1 MERIKK
7 EYSDFYGDESGN
19 NTNLESLKQ
28 IEIYLISE
36 LKTQKEQLK
45 EEEQEEKKQLEQEE
59 REEKKQSKNK
69 GKEKEKNDDSDEG
82 KGGPSTP
89 GISSGSTSNENLP
102 ESFTESNF
110 RSYAKNV
117 LLFIYCQLVEIINF
131 ISDFLSFF

>member
-1 MERIKK
+1 MQRIKK

-36 LKTQKEQLK
+36 LKSQKEQLEK
-45 EEEQEEKKQLEQEE
+45 EEQEEKKLLEKEEQEE
-59 REEKKQSKNK
+59 KEQSKNK
-69 GKEKEKNDDSDEG
+69 GKGKERDDSDEG

-89 GISSGSTSNENLP
+89 GIASGSTSNENLP
-102 ESFTESNF
+102 ENLTESHF
-110 RSYAKNV
+110 RSYAKNF

-131 ISDFLSFF
+131 ISDFFYFF